1 MNVLNHI
8 AIIPDGNRRWARERG
23 LPPYMGH
30 FYGMKKFYE
39 VVKWWL
45 SKDIKIASFYMLSY
59 ENLLNRPKEELE
71 NLFKFFDKELE
82 DTLNKKNDF
91 LRIIEENEV
100 KVRFVGLLDKLP
112 KNIFEKINKL
122 MDLTKDFNKRILNL
136 LIVYSGRIEILNA
149 IKNMKRFDEEEFRNN
164 LWVKEDVDLIIRTG
178 GYSRLSNLLIYQ
190 SAYAELYVI
199 NKYWPDITEEDLE
212 RAVEWYSNVSRN
224 FGR

>member
-23 LPPYMGH
+23 LPLYMGH
-30 FYGMKKFYE
+30 FYGIKKFYE
-39 VVKWWL
+39 AVKWWL

-82 DTLNKKNDF
+82 NTLNKKNDF
-91 LRIIEENEV
+91 LRIIEEKGV

-122 MDLTKDFNKRILNL
+122 MDLTKDFNKRVLNL
-136 LIVYSGRIEILNA
+136 LIAYGGRIEIINA

-178 GYSRLSNLLIYQ
+178 GFSRLSNLLIYQ

-212 RAVEWYSNVSRN
+212 KAVEWYSNVSRN

>member
-8 AIIPDGNRRWARERG
+8 AIIPDGNRRWAMERG

-30 FYGMKKFYE
+30 FYGIRKFYE
-39 VVKWWL
+39 VVNWWL
-45 SKDIKIASFYMLSY
+45 SKNIKIASFYLLSY
-59 ENLLNRPKEELE
+59 ENLLNRSKEELE
-71 NLFKFFDKELE
+71 NLFGFFNKELE

-91 LRIIEENEV
+91 LRIIEEKEV
-100 KVRFVGLLDKLP
+100 KVRFVGLLHKLP
-112 KNIFEKINKL
+112 KNILEKINKL
-122 MDLTKDFNKRILNL
+122 MDLTKDFNKRVLNL
-136 LIVYSGRIEILNA
+136 LIAYSGRVEILNA

-199 NKYWPDITEEDLE
+199 NKYWPDISEKDLDK
-212 RAVEWYSNVSRN
+212 AIEWYNNINRN